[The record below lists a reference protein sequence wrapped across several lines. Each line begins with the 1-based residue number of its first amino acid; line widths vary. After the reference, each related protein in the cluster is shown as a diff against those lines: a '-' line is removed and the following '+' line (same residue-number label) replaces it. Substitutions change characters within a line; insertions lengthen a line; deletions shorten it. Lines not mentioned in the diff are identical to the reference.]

1 MQVLTD
7 AYTAATGEGV
17 ARRAAPSPSGA
28 CWSVSRMAAVAVLGY
43 VVVALPVVGNPMQ
56 DSGTW
61 TCCGVLICVVIE
73 LLGAAGAIGR
83 CVRRDMLPC
92 ASAISIGITIDF
104 LRVPPQA
111 LLDLCSIRAAGANG
125 WLDAIGDHWRWF
137 PVTML
142 SMVIA
147 IVLPRLCRPSSKRAG
162 DSGRVVAGLGGIA
175 FDLVIMA
182 LVMTACMS
190 AMRNL
195 AAMAGVSWVAG
206 GVVCAMLVGMLAF
219 TLTRAVLQRMLT
231 LYAQRAWRHAL
242 GSRAMSERVAS

>member
-1 MQVLTD
+1 MQALTD
-7 AYTAATGEGV
+7 AGMGATGEGV
-17 ARRAAPSPSGA
+17 VRRAAPSPSSA
-28 CWSVSRMAAVAVLGY
+28 CWSVSRMAVVALLGY

-56 DSGTW
+56 DSGIW
-61 TCCGVLICVVIE
+61 TCCSVLICVVIE
-73 LLGAAGAIGR
+73 LLGGAGAIGR

-92 ASAISIGITIDF
+92 ATAISVGITIDF

-111 LLDLCSIRAAGANG
+111 LLDLCSIRAAGVDG
-125 WLDAIGDHWRWF
+125 WLDAIGDHWRGF

-142 SMVIA
+142 TMVIA
-147 IVLPRLCRPSSKRAG
+147 MVLPHLCRLSSKRAG
-162 DSGRVVAGLGGIA
+162 YAGRIVAALGGVA

-182 LVMTACMS
+182 VVMTACMS

-206 GVVCAMLVGMLAF
+206 GVVCAMLVGMWAF
-219 TLTRAVLQRMLT
+219 TFTRAVLQRLVT
-231 LYAQRAWRHAL
+231 LYSQLAWRHGV